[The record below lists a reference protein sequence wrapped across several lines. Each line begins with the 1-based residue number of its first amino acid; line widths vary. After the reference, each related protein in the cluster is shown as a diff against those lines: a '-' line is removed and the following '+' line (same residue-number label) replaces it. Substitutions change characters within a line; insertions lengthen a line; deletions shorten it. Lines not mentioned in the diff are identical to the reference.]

1 VFRVLAVLLSIV
13 LVLACHD
20 ERPNSHVYSA
30 PPPRPASVAVPTT
43 TPTPDLPLGTS
54 GPGASIT
61 SVLDAATGAPVALNN
76 ARGTVDVMA
85 LAALGPGDWSAS
97 DEVRVELAVRGTRD
111 TTLLL
116 ELGPHPS
123 TVVAHPFRLSLGA
136 LGAGRYSFTLRLL
149 LDRKTLLVESA
160 PVFIMVAGT

>member
-1 VFRVLAVLLSIV
+1 VFRVSAVLLFSV

-20 ERPNSHVYSA
+20 ERPDSHVYSA
-30 PPPRPASVAVPTT
+30 PPPRPSPVAVTPAA
-43 TPTPDLPLGTS
+43 PTPDVPLGTS

-61 SVLDAATGAPVALNN
+61 SVLDAATGAPVALND
-76 ARGTVDVMA
+76 ARGTIDVMA

-116 ELGPHPS
+116 KLGPRPS

-136 LGAGRYSFTLRLL
+136 LGAGHYSFRLRLL
-149 LDRKTLLVESA
+149 LDRTTLLVESA
-160 PVFIMVAGT
+160 PVFLLVSGS